1 MRIISGE
8 DPNSAGLQHYLHKNN
23 HWKLQCLESVYA
35 ISSFGCITVLATTAA
50 KLA

>member
-23 HWKLQCLESVYA
+23 HWKLQGWEIAYA
-35 ISSFGCITVLATTAA
+35 ISSFGCITTLAITAA
-50 KLA
+50 